1 MLSAIPFDP
10 VEHSLEVEQIVM
22 RGNARK
28 YYRFR
33 HADFYGPNGI
43 ITADG
48 LGCNLLCA
56 YCWNYI
62 KNQNPETAKSLGF
75 MSPSD
80 VSKRLQSLAIRH
92 SCDKFRISGCEPFL
106 GQASTLHISSIL
118 KSMPSDSD
126 FLIESNGLMLGF
138 DPALIKH
145 LEGLDNILI
154 RIAVKGS
161 DPLTWSKI
169 TGAQGSYQ
177 GYQIKAIKAL
187 RAKGLSVS
195 VAIMPKFVNTELLGL
210 GFGEDYDLE
219 DLTYY
224 GGTKS
229 RLIER
234 GLIDKPPKLM
244 PKPTCNPSA
253 IDFWDGQGDIT

>member
-1 MLSAIPFDP
+1 MLPSIPFDP
-10 VEHSLEVEQIVM
+10 VDHSREVEQIVM

-56 YCWNYI
+56 YCWNFI
-62 KNQNPETAKSLGF
+62 KNVDPETAKSLGYLT
-75 MSPSD
+75 PKQVVD
-80 VSKRLQSLAIRH
+80 KLERLGKKK
-92 SCDKFRISGCEPFL
+92 SCNLFRISGSEPFL
-106 GQASTLHISSIL
+106 GEASTLHISSIL

-126 FLIESNGLMLGF
+126 FIIESNGLMLGYNP
-138 DPALIKH
+138 DLINL
-145 LEGLDNILI
+145 LEGLDNLLI

-161 DPLTWSKI
+161 DPLTWQRL
-169 TGAQGSYQ
+169 TGALGSFQ
-177 GYQIKAIKAL
+177 PYQIAAIKAL
-187 RAKGLSVS
+187 RAKGLRVS
-195 VAIMPKFVNTELLGL
+195 VALMAKFVDKHKLGL
-210 GFGEDYDLE
+210 GFGEDFDIE
-219 DLTYY
+219 DLSYY

-234 GLIDKPPKLM
+234 GLIDKPTKPK
-244 PKPTCNPSA
+244 
-253 IDFWDGQGDIT
+253 